1 MGPIWGEYGALYGAN
16 MGFPSGPQLYVSV
29 GETWGL
35 YGIEYGLEM
44 GPIWGQCVTNNAFV
58 MLTWVLYGS
67 YMGTMWVLYGPH
79 MGPVWCFCGIHM
91 GSRWGIYGISMGV
104 IWDSHVFYGQHK
116 GRVMSARELNIH
128 LQSEVKTA
136 IVYLVH
142 SSPIIMA
149 AIVTVAV

>member
-16 MGFPSGPQLYVSV
+16 MGFPSGAQLYVSV

-58 MLTWVLYGS
+58 MLTWVLYGE
-67 YMGTMWVLYGPH
+67 YMGSMWVLYGPH

-91 GSRWGIYGISMGV
+91 GSRRGMCGISVGV
-104 IWDSHVFYGQHK
+104 IRDP
-116 GRVMSARELNIH
+116 H
-128 LQSEVKTA
+128 LFLQ
-136 IVYLVH
+136 
-142 SSPIIMA
+142 
-149 AIVTVAV
+149 